1 MEYLMPS
8 IIAIVLTLLIL
19 VFSFFITK
27 MRTYHH
33 DEISNE
39 IMNLLGNINDSNS
52 DIHNQFIRTKKRAA
66 KLSEIT
72 KEVVDIK
79 QDIKRIEND
88 MEDINKSIEDLKH
101 KINKRR
107 G

>member
-19 VFSFFITK
+19 VFSFFITR
-27 MRTYHH
+27 MRKYHH
-33 DEISNE
+33 DEISDE
-39 IMNLLGNINDSNS
+39 IMNLLGNINDSNT
-52 DIHNQFIRTKKRAA
+52 DIHNQFIRTKKKAA

-88 MEDINKSIEDLKH
+88 IKDINGSIEDLKR

>member
-19 VFSFFITK
+19 LFSFFITK

-33 DEISNE
+33 EEISNE
-39 IMNLLGNINDSNS
+39 IMNLLGNIDDSNT
-52 DIHNQFIRTKKRAA
+52 DIHNQFVRTKKRAA

>member
-19 VFSFFITK
+19 LFSFFITK
-27 MRTYHH
+27 MRNHHH
-33 DEISNE
+33 DKISNE
-39 IMNLLGNINDSNS
+39 IMDLLENINDSDS
-52 DIHNQFIRTKKRAA
+52 DMHNQFIITKNRAV
-66 KLSEIT
+66 KLSEIP
-72 KEVVDIK
+72 KEVVNIK
-79 QDIKRIEND
+79 QGIKRIEND
-88 MEDINKSIEDLKH
+88 IEDINKSIEDLKH

>member
-19 VFSFFITK
+19 IFSFFITK

-33 DEISNE
+33 DESSNE
-39 IMNLLGNINDSNS
+39 IMNLLGNINDSNT
-52 DIHNQFIRTKKRAA
+52 DIHNQFVRTKKRAA

-88 MEDINKSIEDLKH
+88 IENINGSIEDLKH

>member
-19 VFSFFITK
+19 IFSFFITK

-33 DEISNE
+33 DKISNE

-52 DIHNQFIRTKKRAA
+52 DIHNQFVRTKKRAA

>member
-1 MEYLMPS
+1 
-8 IIAIVLTLLIL
+8 
-19 VFSFFITK
+19 
-27 MRTYHH
+27 MRNYHR

-39 IMNLLGNINDSNS
+39 IMNLLGNINDSNT
-52 DIHNQFIRTKKRAA
+52 DIHNQFVRTKKRAA

>member
-19 VFSFFITK
+19 LFSFFITK

>member
-19 VFSFFITK
+19 VFSFLITK
-27 MRTYHH
+27 MGKFHH

-39 IMNLLGNINDSNS
+39 IMNLLENINDSNS
-52 DIHNQFIRTKKRAA
+52 NMHKQFIRAKNRAA

-72 KEVVDIK
+72 KEVVNIK

-88 MEDINKSIEDLKH
+88 IKNINGSIEDLKY

>member
-1 MEYLMPS
+1 
-8 IIAIVLTLLIL
+8 
-19 VFSFFITK
+19 
-27 MRTYHH
+27 MRKYHH
-33 DEISNE
+33 EEISNE
-39 IMNLLGNINDSNS
+39 IMNLLGNIDDSNT
-52 DIHNQFIRTKKRAA
+52 DIHNQFVRTKKRAA

-79 QDIKRIEND
+79 QNIERIEND
-88 MEDINKSIEDLKH
+88 IEDINKSIEDLKH

>member
-19 VFSFFITK
+19 LFSFFITK

-33 DEISNE
+33 EEISNE
-39 IMNLLGNINDSNS
+39 IMNLLGNINDSNT

-79 QDIKRIEND
+79 QNIERIEND
-88 MEDINKSIEDLKH
+88 IEDINKSIEDLKH

>member
-19 VFSFFITK
+19 VFSFFITR
-27 MRTYHH
+27 MRKYHH
-33 DEISNE
+33 DEISDE
-39 IMNLLGNINDSNS
+39 IMNLLGSINDSNT
-52 DIHNQFIRTKKRAA
+52 DIHNQFIRTKKKAA

-79 QDIKRIEND
+79 QDIKRLEND
-88 MEDINKSIEDLKH
+88 IKDINGSIEDLKH

>member
-19 VFSFFITK
+19 VFSFFITR
-27 MRTYHH
+27 MRKYHH
-33 DEISNE
+33 DEISDE
-39 IMNLLGNINDSNS
+39 IMNLLGNINDSNT
-52 DIHNQFIRTKKRAA
+52 DIHNQFIRTKKKAA

-88 MEDINKSIEDLKH
+88 IKDINGSIEDLKH

>member
-8 IIAIVLTLLIL
+8 IIVVVLTLLIL

-27 MRTYHH
+27 MRNSHR

-52 DIHNQFIRTKKRAA
+52 DIHKKFIRTKKRAA

>member
-8 IIAIVLTLLIL
+8 IIVIVLTLLIL
-19 VFSFFITK
+19 IFSFFITK

-39 IMNLLGNINDSNS
+39 IMNLLGNINDSNT
-52 DIHNQFIRTKKRAA
+52 DIHNQFVRTKKRAA

-88 MEDINKSIEDLKH
+88 MEDINKSIEDLKY

>member
-39 IMNLLGNINDSNS
+39 IMNLLENINDSNS
-52 DIHNQFIRTKKRAA
+52 DIHNQFVRTKKRAA

-88 MEDINKSIEDLKH
+88 IKDINGSIEDLKQR
-101 KINKRR
+101 INKRR

>member
-27 MRTYHH
+27 MRKYHH
-33 DEISNE
+33 EEISNE
-39 IMNLLGNINDSNS
+39 IINLLGNIDDSNT
-52 DIHNQFIRTKKRAA
+52 DIHNQFVKTKKRAA

-79 QDIKRIEND
+79 QNIERIEND
-88 MEDINKSIEDLKH
+88 IEDINKSIEDLKH

>member
-27 MRTYHH
+27 IRKYHNE
-33 DEISNE
+33 EISNE

>member
-19 VFSFFITK
+19 LFSFFITK

-33 DEISNE
+33 EEISNE
-39 IMNLLGNINDSNS
+39 IMNLLGNINDSNT

>member
-8 IIAIVLTLLIL
+8 IIAIVVTLLIL
-19 VFSFFITK
+19 AFSFFITK
-27 MRTYHH
+27 MRNYHH

>member
-8 IIAIVLTLLIL
+8 IIAVVLTLLIL
-19 VFSFFITK
+19 LFSFFITK

-39 IMNLLGNINDSNS
+39 IMNLLGNINDSNT